1 MPNLVRTRLDPEE
14 ALSGPLY
21 VIAAMLVVVPLLDFL
36 LVVPPPELINPQWRF
51 NAAGLLSNSIL
62 LPIVGLALAFVT
74 SSVLKQYRVQRVLV
88 VACLTIAIV
97 LAVITVRFALDLRS
111 LRGSVPEADRPA
123 FNSAWTRALIK
134 YALSTGALAYLGW
147 RARLMIP
154 VGSRHRD
161 PMPVHVV
168 SK

>member
-21 VIAAMLVVVPLLDFL
+21 VVAAMLVVIPFLDFL
-36 LVVPPPELINPQWRF
+36 LVVPPAKFASSQWRF
-51 NAAGLLSNSIL
+51 DAAGLLSNHIL
-62 LPIVGLALAFVT
+62 LPIVGLSLAFVT
-74 SSVLKQYRVQRVLV
+74 SSVLKQHRVQRALV
-88 VACLTIAIV
+88 VVCLTIAIV
-97 LAVITVRFALDLRS
+97 LAVVSVRFWLDVRS
-111 LRGSVPEADRPA
+111 IRGAVAATDRLA

-134 YALSTGALAYLGW
+134 HALSAVALAYLGW

-154 VGSRHRD
+154 VSSRHRD
-161 PMPVHVV
+161 AVPVHVV